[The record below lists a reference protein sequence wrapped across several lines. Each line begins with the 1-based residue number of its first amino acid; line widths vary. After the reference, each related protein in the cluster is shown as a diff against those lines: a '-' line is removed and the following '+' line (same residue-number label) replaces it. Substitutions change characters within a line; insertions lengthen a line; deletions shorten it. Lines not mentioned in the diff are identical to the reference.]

1 VYIIIPYGHNTIY
14 HSFFF
19 QKSPVIRKNLNE
31 QELDNIWDEKQ
42 LQILVSIIISKNSID
57 NLLVRLFNKCLII

>member
-1 VYIIIPYGHNTIY
+1 MNIILFAIR
-14 HSFFF
+14 FFF

-42 LQILVSIIISKNSID
+42 LQILVSIIIINMT
-57 NLLVRLFNKCLII
+57 VLIIYSYVHLTNV

>member
-1 VYIIIPYGHNTIY
+1 MCTLQYHMDTILFTIR
-14 HSFFF
+14 FFF

-42 LQILVSIIISKNSID
+42 LQILVSII
-57 NLLVRLFNKCLII
+57 LLSV